1 MKKTINLHEFRN
13 EFDEYGRSENFSY
26 KGLEVLFDHL
36 EDLGDD
42 LGEEIELDV
51 IAICCE
57 FTEYENLEELQQNY
71 NDIETMEDLE
81 DNTYV
86 FMTGDESFIIQDY

>member
-13 EFDEYGRSENFSY
+13 EFDEYGRSEQFSY

-51 IAICCE
+51 IGICCE
-57 FTEYENLEELQQNY
+57 FTEYENMEELQQNY